1 MAAAARAPLRLPW
14 AALLLLAA
22 ALLHSGSPA
31 APEKEVPS
39 KPLRVRVRSPGNKL
53 SVRWKLP
60 QASGLRSPRKSQGY
74 LLGYGESSRKMSYV
88 PLQKRERS
96 QEAKKL
102 ASESVYVVSLQSRN
116 SQGRS
121 QPVYS
126 AALTKRRVS
135 EEDELEEAKDISVR
149 VMSSQSVLVAWTD
162 PIYEKPKKVD
172 QTRRYAVRYREKGES
187 ARWDYKQVPNRRVLV
202 DKLIPDTMYEFAV
215 RISEGEREGKWSAS
229 VYQRT
234 PEAAPASAPENLDV
248 WPQKGKTTSVTASW
262 DPLAESEGKVKE
274 YILSYAPALKP
285 FGAKSITYRGD
296 TTSAI
301 IDGLQPGERYIFK
314 IRAANRRGQGPQSKA
329 FSVIMPTARR
339 DDSNVHQQTN
349 IQDNM
354 ESKKPRDAVPSS
366 PPRNFPVPSRKIQPS
381 ASSKHT
387 AIHSS
392 SGEDTKSPLSEF
404 KNKLLTGSGVLNKSQ
419 LFSKKTSEQEP
430 DPQFTE
436 VTEDHDSSI
445 ETSTP
450 LPKTQDQ
457 RRNIGPHSPSR
468 PFHSVLSSGRTPVR
482 PRTLVRTRQTST
494 DKHGS
499 SSSSLNQRSSSSA
512 SSPISKYTD
521 NETKRQ
527 RQGNSNIPS
536 SPKIPLDNLPAENV
550 PHDIAE
556 SVEEKQVSLDSV
568 PLKKT
573 GSSQVSPKT
582 PEHTRLALP
591 LNRQSAVSRKV
602 VQSHQTKAHTSSVPI
617 KSPKSSTVTNSQ
629 SHSRYPSSKLVHS
642 DTQDSY
648 DNYDG
653 KEAESR
659 NDRSSSSSSSHDGD
673 SLPSLQTKLHS
684 GSNPH
689 MLKDPKLATAA
700 ASSQSAISASAS
712 HTLTNSHIPSSAKRK
727 SDGRD
732 ADDGNYS
739 EDPETEGEEKR
750 QESSSSRFNSRS
762 FLGQTASE
770 RFNLLKHKSSHTI
783 NKFPNK
789 ILSSQES
796 TLPPSK
802 PPYSAVSSKVHPQ
815 TNARL
820 TSTSATRSSSNI
832 ERDTRELEGEDEKP
846 LPSTISHDH
855 SPSSSRPSSSA
866 AVYSRRRS
874 PSVESSAHRRE
885 PVKEKL
891 QLSGSEDELL
901 STEIEETPTKSGSLL
916 TVRRSS
922 SFPSISGRSPSST
935 RTNHHSSPNVSH
947 QVTNGQDARS
957 RVLSGSSSSTGSSS
971 VATAEKYSRV
981 QSSAS
986 RQQPDDQDSK
996 EVKETF
1002 AKSKQSIP
1010 LSKKTLTGGS
1020 HFSSKKPLH
1029 SEPSPSQKA
1038 HAGQSQ
1044 LPFSLLNSR
1053 GWLPSQISHKSNEKL
1068 QEVEDVAEEEE
1079 TNDRINAHSA
1089 FPKAVSSS
1097 RRIPTSLSQGS
1108 SNSSLSKLQQSVSQ
1122 ISKVDEKHKS
1132 RHDSPTSSR
1141 GSSSS
1146 LPAGRHVGSRVAT
1159 SNEHVSDSYKP
1170 SSSSYQSKPTQSGSS
1185 SITDTGKD
1193 NQNSRDTSLSSK
1205 SASTSL
1211 RQTHP
1216 SVPNYHSGSRVPT
1229 RTASKNEKKYGP
1241 FQSPPS
1247 KVEPSQKAP
1256 FSSISKSRQSVS
1268 KDEEEEGEV
1277 EEKPTLSSATR
1288 WSSSSNSRGSTN
1300 MNGNGARDK
1309 RKPMGS
1315 RLTYKVN
1322 SAEEKEEEE
1331 EPPTLKQSLPASQG
1345 RPLSSV
1351 VSRISQT
1358 PNKPHTSSKPRS
1370 SASISVPSQLYPTHS
1385 ASPTLS
1391 SSSSPLVPSQR
1402 LQASRPRNLSQ
1413 RQFVRPP
1420 YRQGSNGRPNLTTK
1434 TNINGKM
1441 LPGNNGKPSGQRIIN
1456 GPQGTKWIVDLNR
1469 GLVLNA
1475 EGRYLQD
1482 SQGNP
1487 LRVKLGGDGRTIV
1500 DAGGAPVVSPDGLP
1514 LFGHGRFSKPL
1525 ASAQDKPVVSL
1536 GGKPLIGLEMIKKTT
1551 TSSTATTTIPT
1562 TTTTATT
1569 TTTTITTTTAEPT
1582 TTELPTEKPLPT
1594 CPPGTDA
1601 QYDEDG
1607 KLVIGLDGL
1616 PECNAED
1623 TFSGLDMDVT
1633 ATPEA
1638 YVIYDEDYEFFESTL
1653 PPTTTMITTTTVAA
1667 TTTIEAVLET
1677 DYPEISVAGSDPVS
1691 EFDLAGKKRFT
1702 APYVSYL
1709 SKDPAA
1715 PCSLT
1720 EALEHFQ
1727 VESLDEII
1735 PYSLKEEE
1743 LHPQTVPH
1751 NITVVAV
1758 EGCHSFVIVDWAK
1771 PRQGDLIT
1779 GYLVYSA
1786 SYDDFLRNKWSTRTA
1801 GATHL
1806 PIENLKPNTR
1816 YYFKVQA
1823 KNPYGYGPISS
1834 SVSFVTESDNPLLIV
1849 RPPGGEPIWIPFT
1862 FKYDP
1867 TYSDCNGKQYVK
1879 RTWYRKF
1886 VGVVLCNSLRYKIY
1900 LSDDL
1905 KDIFYGI
1912 GDSWGRGEDHCQF
1925 VDSHMD
1931 GRTGPHSYVEALPT
1945 IQGYHRQ
1952 YRQEPVSFGRIGYT
1966 TPYYYVGWYECGVPI
1981 PGKW

>member
-1 MAAAARAPLRLPW
+1 MEPSAPPLQEPQGCGAGCFRER
-14 AALLLLAA
+14 
-22 ALLHSGSPA
+22 SGGVHHCHPGA
-31 APEKEVPS
+31 TQ
-39 KPLRVRVRSPGNKL
+39 GNKL

-60 QASGLRSPRKSQGY
+60 QGSGLRSPRRSQGY
-74 LLGYGESSRKMSYV
+74 LFGYGDSSRKMSYV

-102 ASESVYVVSLQSRN
+102 
-116 SQGRS
+116 
-121 QPVYS
+121 
-126 AALTKRRVS
+126 

-172 QTRRYAVRYREKGES
+172 PTRRYAVRYREKGES

-215 RISEGEREGKWSAS
+215 RISEGEREGKWSVS

-248 WPQKGKTTSVTASW
+248 WPIKGKTTSVTASW
-262 DPLAESEGKVKE
+262 DPLAESEGKAKE

-329 FSVIMPTARR
+329 FSVVMPTAIR

-354 ESKKPRDAVPSS
+354 ESKKPGDAVPSS
-366 PPRNFPVPSRKIQPS
+366 PPRTFPVPSRKIQSPV
-381 ASSKHT
+381 SSKHT
-387 AIHSS
+387 AVLSS
-392 SGEDTKSPLSEF
+392 SSPSGGDTKSPLSEF
-404 KNKLLTGSGVLNKSQ
+404 KNKLLTDSGVLNKSQ
-419 LFSKKTSEQEP
+419 LFSKKTSEREP
-430 DPQFTE
+430 DPQSTE
-436 VTEDHDSSI
+436 VTEDHDSAS
-445 ETSTP
+445 ETPTS
-450 LPKTQDQ
+450 LPKTQNL
-457 RRNIGPHSPSR
+457 RRNVGPYSLSR

-482 PRTLVRTRQTST
+482 SRTPVRTRQTST
-494 DKHGS
+494 DKLGS
-499 SSSSLNQRSSSSA
+499 SSSSLTQRSSSSSSA
-512 SSPISKYTD
+512 SSSISKYTD
-521 NETKRQ
+521 NETKHQ

-536 SPKIPLDNLPAENV
+536 SPKIPLNNLPAENV
-550 PHDIAE
+550 PHDIADR
-556 SVEEKQVSLDSV
+556 VEEKQVSLDSV
-568 PLKKT
+568 PLKKIE
-573 GSSQVSPKT
+573 SSQVSSKT
-582 PEHTRLALP
+582 PEHTHLALP
-591 LNRQSAVSRKV
+591 LNRQFAVSRKV
-602 VQSHQTKAHTSSVPI
+602 VQSHQTKAHTSSAPI
-617 KSPKSSTVTNSQ
+617 KSPTSSTVTNSQ
-629 SHSRYPSSKLVHS
+629 SHSRYPSSNLVHS

-659 NDRSSSSSSSHDGD
+659 NNKSSSSSSSRDGD

-712 HTLTNSHIPSSAKRK
+712 HTSTNSRIPSSVKRK
-727 SDGRD
+727 SVGRD
-732 ADDGNYS
+732 VDDGNYN
-739 EDPETEGEEKR
+739 EDTEVEEKR
-750 QESSSSRFNSRS
+750 QDSSSSRFNSRS

-770 RFNLLKHKSSHTI
+770 RFNFLKHKSSHTI
-783 NKFPNK
+783 SKFPNK
-789 ILSSQES
+789 ISSNQES
-796 TLPPSK
+796 KLPPSK
-802 PPYSAVSSKVHPQ
+802 PPYSAVSSKVHPP

-820 TSTSATRSSSNI
+820 TSTSTTRSISNT

-846 LPSTISHDH
+846 LPSTIVRDH
-855 SPSSSRPSSSA
+855 SPSSSRQSSSA

-885 PVKEKL
+885 PVKEKS
-891 QLSGSEDELL
+891 QLSGTEDELL

-922 SFPSISGRSPSST
+922 SLPSISGRSPSST
-935 RTNHHSSPNVSH
+935 RTNHHSSPSVSH

-957 RVLSGSSSSTGSSS
+957 RALSGSSSSTGSSS
-971 VATAEKYSRV
+971 VATAEKYSHV

-986 RQQPDDQDSK
+986 KQQPDDQDSK

-1002 AKSKQSIP
+1002 VKSKQSIP

-1029 SEPSPSQKA
+1029 PSQKA

-1053 GWLPSQISHKSNEKL
+1053 GWLPSQIPHKSNEKL
-1068 QEVEDVAEEEE
+1068 QEDEDVAEEEE
-1079 TNDRINAHSA
+1079 ADDRINVHSA
-1089 FPKAVSSS
+1089 FPKDVSSS
-1097 RRIPTSLSQGS
+1097 RRISTSLSQRS
-1108 SNSSLSKLQQSVSQ
+1108 SNSSLSKLQQSLSQ

-1170 SSSSYQSKPTQSGSS
+1170 SSSSYQSKPAQSGSS
-1185 SITDTGKD
+1185 SITDTAKD

-1205 SASTSL
+1205 SSSTSL
-1211 RQTHP
+1211 RQTDP

-1229 RTASKNEKKYGP
+1229 RIATKNEKKYGL
-1241 FQSPPS
+1241 FQSPSS
-1247 KVEPSQKAP
+1247 KVEPSPKAP
-1256 FSSISKSRQSVS
+1256 FFSLSKSHQSVS
-1268 KDEEEEGEV
+1268 KDDDDGEV
-1277 EEKPTLSSATR
+1277 EEKPTLSSAAR
-1288 WSSSSNSRGSTN
+1288 WSSSSNSRDSTN

-1309 RKPMGS
+1309 RKPTGS
-1315 RLTYKVN
+1315 RLIHKVN

-1331 EPPTLKQSLPASQG
+1331 EPPTLKQG
-1345 RPLSSV
+1345 RSSSSV

-1358 PNKPHTSSKPRS
+1358 PNKPHTSSKPRLAWPRS

-1391 SSSSPLVPSQR
+1391 SSSSPLVPRQR
-1402 LQASRPRNLSQ
+1402 LQSSRPRNLSQ
-1413 RQFVRPP
+1413 RQYIRPP

-1434 TNINGKM
+1434 TNINGKI

-1456 GPQGTKWIVDLNR
+1456 GPQGTKWIVDLDR

-1514 LFGHGRFSKPL
+1514 LFGHGRF
-1525 ASAQDKPVVSL
+1525 
-1536 GGKPLIGLEMIKKTT
+1536 
-1551 TSSTATTTIPT
+1551 
-1562 TTTTATT
+1562 
-1569 TTTTITTTTAEPT
+1569 
-1582 TTELPTEKPLPT
+1582 
-1594 CPPGTDA
+1594 
-1601 QYDEDG
+1601 
-1607 KLVIGLDGL
+1607 
-1616 PECNAED
+1616 D

-1653 PPTTTMITTTTVAA
+1653 PPTTTVITTTA
-1667 TTTIEAVLET
+1667 TTTTEAVPET

-1709 SKDPAA
+1709 NKDPAA

-1720 EALEHFQ
+1720 EMLEHFQ

-1735 PYSLKEEE
+1735 PYNLKGGE

-1751 NITVVAV
+1751 NITVVAM

-1786 SYDDFLRNKWSTRTA
+1786 SYDDFIRNKWSTRTA

-1834 SVSFVTESDNPLLIV
+1834 SVTFVTES
-1849 RPPGGEPIWIPFT
+1849 GGEPIWIPFT

-1867 TYSDCNGKQYVK
+1867 TYSDCSGKQYVK

-1905 KDIFYGI
+1905 KDTFYGI
-1912 GDSWGRGEDHCQF
+1912 GDSWGKGEDHCQF

-1931 GRTGPHSYVEALPT
+1931 GRTGPQSYVEALPT
-1945 IQGYHRQ
+1945 IQGYYRQ

>member
-31 APEKEVPS
+31 APEKEVPN
-39 KPLRVRVRSPGNKL
+39 KPLRVRLRSPGNKL

-60 QASGLRSPRKSQGY
+60 QASGLRSPRRSQGY
-74 LLGYGESSRKMSYV
+74 LLGYGDSSRKMSYV

-126 AALTKRRVS
+126 AALTKRKVS

-172 QTRRYAVRYREKGES
+172 PTRRYAVRYREKGES

-202 DKLIPDTMYEFAV
+202 DNLIPDTMYEFAV
-215 RISEGEREGKWSAS
+215 RISEGEREGKWSVS

-248 WPQKGKTTSVTASW
+248 WPIKGKTTSVTASW
-262 DPLAESEGKVKE
+262 DPLAESEGKAKE

-285 FGAKSITYRGD
+285 FGAKSITYRGG

-301 IDGLQPGERYIFK
+301 IDGLQAGERYIFK

-329 FSVIMPTARR
+329 FSVVMPTAIR

-354 ESKKPRDAVPSS
+354 ESKKPGDAVPSS
-366 PPRNFPVPSRKIQPS
+366 PPRTFPVPSRKIQSPV
-381 ASSKHT
+381 SSKHT
-387 AIHSS
+387 AVHSS
-392 SGEDTKSPLSEF
+392 NSPSGGDTKSPLSEF
-404 KNKLLTGSGVLNKSQ
+404 KNKLLTDSGVLNKSQ
-419 LFSKKTSEQEP
+419 LFSKKTSEREP
-430 DPQFTE
+430 DPQSTE
-436 VTEDHDSSI
+436 VTDDHDSAS
-445 ETSTP
+445 ETPTP
-450 LPKTQDQ
+450 LPKTQNL
-457 RRNIGPHSPSR
+457 RRNVGPYSLSR

-482 PRTLVRTRQTST
+482 PRTPVRTRQTST
-494 DKHGS
+494 DKLGS
-499 SSSSLNQRSSSSA
+499 SSSSLTQRSSSSSSA
-512 SSPISKYTD
+512 SSSISKYTD
-521 NETKRQ
+521 NETKHQ

-536 SPKIPLDNLPAENV
+536 SPKIPLNNLPAENV
-550 PHDIAE
+550 PHDIADR
-556 SVEEKQVSLDSV
+556 VEEKQVSLDSV
-568 PLKKT
+568 PLKKIE
-573 GSSQVSPKT
+573 SSQVSSKT
-582 PEHTRLALP
+582 PEHTHLALP
-591 LNRQSAVSRKV
+591 LNRQFAVSRKV

-617 KSPKSSTVTNSQ
+617 KSPTSSTVTNSQ
-629 SHSRYPSSKLVHS
+629 SHSRYPSSNLVHS

-648 DNYDG
+648 DNYGG

-659 NDRSSSSSSSHDGD
+659 NNKSSSSSSSRDGD

-700 ASSQSAISASAS
+700 AASQSAISASAS
-712 HTLTNSHIPSSAKRK
+712 RTSTNSRIPSSVKRK
-727 SDGRD
+727 SVGRD
-732 ADDGNYS
+732 VDDGNYN
-739 EDPETEGEEKR
+739 EDTEAEEKR
-750 QESSSSRFNSRS
+750 QDSSSSRFNSRS

-770 RFNLLKHKSSHTI
+770 RFNFLKHKSSHTI
-783 NKFPNK
+783 SKFPNK
-789 ILSSQES
+789 ISSNQES
-796 TLPPSK
+796 KLPPSK

-820 TSTSATRSSSNI
+820 TSTSTTRSSSNI

-846 LPSTISHDH
+846 LPSTIVRDH
-855 SPSSSRPSSSA
+855 SPSSSRQSSSA

-885 PVKEKL
+885 PVKEKS

-916 TVRRSS
+916 TVRQSS
-922 SFPSISGRSPSST
+922 SLPSISGRSPSST
-935 RTNHHSSPNVSH
+935 RMNHHSSPSVSH

-957 RVLSGSSSSTGSSS
+957 RALSGSSSSTGSSS
-971 VATAEKYSRV
+971 VATAEKYSHV

-986 RQQPDDQDSK
+986 KQQPDDQDSK

-1002 AKSKQSIP
+1002 VKSKQSIP

-1029 SEPSPSQKA
+1029 PSQKA
-1038 HAGQSQ
+1038 HAGQPQ

-1068 QEVEDVAEEEE
+1068 QEDEDVAEEEE
-1079 TNDRINAHSA
+1079 ADDRINAHSA
-1089 FPKAVSSS
+1089 FPKGVPSS
-1097 RRIPTSLSQGS
+1097 RRLSTSLSQRS
-1108 SNSSLSKLQQSVSQ
+1108 SNSSLSKLQQSLSQ
-1122 ISKVDEKHKS
+1122 ISKVDEEHKS

-1170 SSSSYQSKPTQSGSS
+1170 SSSSYQSKPVQSGSS
-1185 SITDTGKD
+1185 SITDIAKD

-1205 SASTSL
+1205 SSSTSL
-1211 RQTHP
+1211 RQTDL

-1241 FQSPPS
+1241 FQSPSS
-1247 KVEPSQKAP
+1247 KVEPSPKAP
-1256 FSSISKSRQSVS
+1256 FSSLSKSQQSVS
-1268 KDEEEEGEV
+1268 KDDDDDDGEV
-1277 EEKPTLSSATR
+1277 EEKPTLSSAAR
-1288 WSSSSNSRGSTN
+1288 WSSSSSSRDSTN

-1309 RKPMGS
+1309 RKPTGS
-1315 RLTYKVN
+1315 RLIHKVN
-1322 SAEEKEEEE
+1322 SAEEKETEE
-1331 EPPTLKQSLPASQG
+1331 EPPTLKQG
-1345 RPLSSV
+1345 RSSSSV

-1358 PNKPHTSSKPRS
+1358 PNKPHTSSKPRLAWPRS

-1391 SSSSPLVPSQR
+1391 SSSSPLVSRQR
-1402 LQASRPRNLSQ
+1402 LQSSRPRNLSQ
-1413 RQFVRPP
+1413 RQYVRPP

-1434 TNINGKM
+1434 TNINGKI

-1456 GPQGTKWIVDLNR
+1456 GPQGTKWIVDLDR

-1514 LFGHGRFSKPL
+1514 LFGHGRFGKPL

-1551 TSSTATTTIPT
+1551 TSSTTTTTIPT

-1569 TTTTITTTTAEPT
+1569 TTTTIITTTAEPT

-1607 KLVIGLDGL
+1607 KLVKGLDGL

-1653 PPTTTMITTTTVAA
+1653 PPTTTVITTTAA
-1667 TTTIEAVLET
+1667 TTEAVPET
-1677 DYPEISVAGSDPVS
+1677 DYPEISVSGSDPVS

-1709 SKDPAA
+1709 NKDPAA

-1720 EALEHFQ
+1720 EILEHFQ

-1735 PYSLKEEE
+1735 PYNLKGGE

-1751 NITVVAV
+1751 NITVVAM

-1786 SYDDFLRNKWSTRTA
+1786 SYDDFIRNKWSTRTA

-1834 SVSFVTESDNPLLIV
+1834 SITFVTESDNPLLIV
-1849 RPPGGEPIWIPFT
+1849 RPPGGEPVWIPFT

-1867 TYSDCNGKQYVK
+1867 TYSDCSGKQYVK

-1905 KDIFYGI
+1905 KDTFYGI
-1912 GDSWGRGEDHCQF
+1912 GDSWGKGEDHCQF

-1931 GRTGPHSYVEALPT
+1931 GRTGPQSYVEALPT
-1945 IQGYHRQ
+1945 IQGYYRQ

>member
-1 MAAAARAPLRLPW
+1 ILN
-14 AALLLLAA
+14 ALLILMENVQLLPTKKG
-22 ALLHSGSPA
+22 LKVMWDTPNKTTGRPMEQYNLVYGESLKKCKYILIEDKHSLIIEDV
-31 APEKEVPS
+31 EKEVPN

-53 SVRWKLP
+53 SGRWKLP
-60 QASGLRSPRKSQGY
+60 QASGLRSPRRPHGY
-74 LLGYGESSRKMSYV
+74 LLDYGESSRKMSYV
-88 PLQKRERS
+88 PLQKHERS

-116 SQGRS
+116 SQRQS

-126 AALTKRRVS
+126 AALTKRKVS

-162 PIYEKPKKVD
+162 PIYEKPKNVD
-172 QTRRYAVRYREKGES
+172 PTRRYAVRYREKGEL

-248 WPQKGKTTSVTASW
+248 WPVKGKTTSVTASW

-285 FGAKSITYRGD
+285 FGAKSITYRGG

-329 FSVIMPTARR
+329 FSVIMPT
-339 DDSNVHQQTN
+339 
-349 IQDNM
+349 DNM
-354 ESKKPRDAVPSS
+354 ESKKPGDDVPSS
-366 PPRNFPVPSRKIQPS
+366 PSRTFPVPSRKIQPS

-392 SGEDTKSPLSEF
+392 SSPSGGDTKSPLSEF

-419 LFSKKTSEQEP
+419 LFSKKTSEREP

-436 VTEDHDSSI
+436 VTDDQDSSV
-445 ETSTP
+445 EMPTP

-457 RRNIGPHSPSR
+457 RRNIGPYSPSR
-468 PFHSVLSSGRTPVR
+468 PFPSVLSSGRTPVR
-482 PRTLVRTRQTST
+482 PRTPVRTRQMST

-499 SSSSLNQRSSSSA
+499 SSSSLSQRSSSSA

-521 NETKRQ
+521 NETK
-527 RQGNSNIPS
+527 
-536 SPKIPLDNLPAENV
+536 
-550 PHDIAE
+550 H

-582 PEHTRLALP
+582 PEDTRLALP
-591 LNRQSAVSRKV
+591 LNRQPSVSHKV
-602 VQSHQTKAHTSSVPI
+602 AQSHQTK
-617 KSPKSSTVTNSQ
+617 
-629 SHSRYPSSKLVHS
+629 
-642 DTQDSY
+642 
-648 DNYDG
+648 
-653 KEAESR
+653 
-659 NDRSSSSSSSHDGD
+659 SSSSSSSHDGA
-673 SLPSLQTKLHS
+673 SLLSLQTKLLS

-700 ASSQSAISASAS
+700 ASSQSAVSASAS
-712 HTLTNSHIPSSAKRK
+712 HTLTNSRIPSSAKRK

-732 ADDGNYS
+732 VDDGNYS
-739 EDPETEGEEKR
+739 EDTETEGEEKR
-750 QESSSSRFNSRS
+750 QDFSSSRFNSRS
-762 FLGQTASE
+762 ILGQTASE

-789 ILSSQES
+789 ISSSQES
-796 TLPPSK
+796 KLPPSK

-846 LPSTISHDH
+846 LPSTIAHDH
-855 SPSSSRPSSSA
+855 SPSSSRLSSSA
-866 AVYSRRRS
+866 AVYSRRRN
-874 PSVESSAHRRE
+874 PSVESSVHRRE
-885 PVKEKL
+885 PVKEKSRL
-891 QLSGSEDELL
+891 PGSEDELL
-901 STEIEETPTKSGSLL
+901 STEIKETLTKSGSLL

-922 SFPSISGRSPSST
+922 SLPSISGRSPSST
-935 RTNHHSSPNVSH
+935 KTNHHSSP
-947 QVTNGQDARS
+947 
-957 RVLSGSSSSTGSSS
+957 SGSSS
-971 VATAEKYSRV
+971 
-981 QSSAS
+981 
-986 RQQPDDQDSK
+986 
-996 EVKETF
+996 
-1002 AKSKQSIP
+1002 
-1010 LSKKTLTGGS
+1010 
-1020 HFSSKKPLH
+1020 
-1029 SEPSPSQKA
+1029 
-1038 HAGQSQ
+1038 
-1044 LPFSLLNSR
+1044 
-1053 GWLPSQISHKSNEKL
+1053 
-1068 QEVEDVAEEEE
+1068 
-1079 TNDRINAHSA
+1079 
-1089 FPKAVSSS
+1089 
-1097 RRIPTSLSQGS
+1097 
-1108 SNSSLSKLQQSVSQ
+1108 SSLSKLQQSVSQ

-1132 RHDSPTSSR
+1132 SHDSPTSSR

-1146 LPAGRHVGSRVAT
+1146 LPADRHVGSRVAT
-1159 SNEHVSDSYKP
+1159 SNGQVSDSYKQF
-1170 SSSSYQSKPTQSGSS
+1170 SSSYQSKPSQPGSS
-1185 SITDTGKD
+1185 SITDTAKD

-1205 SASTSL
+1205 SSSTSL

-1229 RTASKNEKKYGP
+1229 RIAFKSEKKYGP
-1241 FQSPPS
+1241 FQSQPS
-1247 KVEPSQKAP
+1247 KVEPSPKAP
-1256 FSSISKSRQSVS
+1256 FSSISKSHQSGS
-1268 KDEEEEGEV
+1268 KDDDDDEGEV
-1277 EEKPTLSSATR
+1277 EEKPTLSSAAR

-1309 RKPMGS
+1309 RKPMG
-1315 RLTYKVN
+1315 RL
-1322 SAEEKEEEE
+1322 
-1331 EPPTLKQSLPASQG
+1331 
-1345 RPLSSV
+1345 LSSV
-1351 VSRISQT
+1351 VSRISQI
-1358 PNKPHTSSKPRS
+1358 PNKPHTSSKPRLVWPRS
-1370 SASISVPSQLYPTHS
+1370 SASTSVPSQLYPTRS
-1385 ASPTLS
+1385 ASPTLT
-1391 SSSSPLVPSQR
+1391 SSSSPLVPHQR
-1402 LQASRPRNLSQ
+1402 LQRQRNLSQ
-1413 RQFVRPP
+1413 RQFNTEYIVFSIS
-1420 YRQGSNGRPNLTTK
+1420 GSNGRPNLTTK
-1434 TNINGKM
+1434 TNINGKI
-1441 LPGNNGKPSGQRIIN
+1441 LPGNNGKLSGQRIIN
-1456 GPQGTKWIVDLNR
+1456 GPQGTKWIVDLDR

-1551 TSSTATTTIPT
+1551 TSSTTTTTIPP

-1569 TTTTITTTTAEPT
+1569 TTTTITTTTPEPT

-1601 QYDEDG
+1601 QYDEEG

-1623 TFSGLDMDVT
+1623 F
-1633 ATPEA
+1633 
-1638 YVIYDEDYEFFESTL
+1638 EFFESTL
-1653 PPTTTMITTTTVAA
+1653 PPTTTKITTATAA
-1667 TTTIEAVLET
+1667 TATTEAVPET
-1677 DYPEISVAGSDPVS
+1677 DYPEISVAGSDPMS

-1709 SKDPAA
+1709 SKDPTA

-1735 PYSLKEEE
+1735 PYNLKEGE
-1743 LHPQTVPH
+1743 LRPQTVPY

-1758 EGCHSFVIVDWAK
+1758 EGCHSFVIVDWTK

-1786 SYDDFLRNKWSTRTA
+1786 SYDDFIRNKWSTRTA

-1867 TYSDCNGKQYVK
+1867 TYSDCSGKQYVK

-1905 KDIFYGI
+1905 KDTFYGI

-1931 GRTGPHSYVEALPT
+1931 GRTGPQSYVEALPT
-1945 IQGYHRQ
+1945 IQGYYRQ

-1966 TPYYYVGWYECGVPI
+1966 TPYYYVSWYECGVPI

>member
-1 MAAAARAPLRLPW
+1 MAAATAAARAPLRLPW
-14 AALLLLAA
+14 AVLLLLA

-31 APEKEVPS
+31 APEKEVPN
-39 KPLRVRVRSPGNKL
+39 KPLRVRIRSSDKL
-53 SVRWKLP
+53 SARWKLP
-60 QASGLRSPRKSQGY
+60 QSSGFRSPRRSQGY
-74 LLGYGESSRKMSYV
+74 PWGYGESSRKMTYV
-88 PLQKRERS
+88 PLQKHE
-96 QEAKKL
+96 QGLEAKKL
-102 ASESVYVVSLQSRN
+102 ASESVYMVSLQSRN
-116 SQGRS
+116 SQGQS
-121 QPVYS
+121 QPVYR
-126 AALTKRRVS
+126 AALTKRKIS

-162 PIYEKPKKVD
+162 PIYEKQKKVVAAR
-172 QTRRYAVRYREKGES
+172 QYSVRYREKGES
-187 ARWDYKQVPNRRVLV
+187 ARWDYKQVSNRRVLV

-248 WPQKGKTTSVTASW
+248 WLVKGKTTSVTASW

-329 FSVIMPTARR
+329 FSVVMPTASR
-339 DDSNVHQQTN
+339 DDSDVHQQTK
-349 IQDNM
+349 IQDTM
-354 ESKKPRDAVPSS
+354 ESKKPGDAVPSS
-366 PPRNFPVPSRKIQPS
+366 PPRTTSVLSKKIQPS

-387 AIHSS
+387 AVHSS
-392 SGEDTKSPLSEF
+392 SSPSGGDTKNPLPEF

-419 LFSKKTSEQEP
+419 LSSKKTSEQES
-430 DPQFTE
+430 DPQSTE
-436 VTEDHDSSI
+436 VTDDHDSSN
-445 ETSTP
+445 ETPKP

-457 RRNIGPHSPSR
+457 RKNIRPHSASR

-482 PRTLVRTRQTST
+482 TRTLVRTRQTST

-499 SSSSLNQRSSSSA
+499 SSPSLIQRSSSSSFA
-512 SSPISKYTD
+512 SSPIPKYTD

-527 RQGNSNIPS
+527 RQDNSNIPS
-536 SPKIPLDNLPAENV
+536 SPKIPLDNLPADNV
-550 PHDIAE
+550 PHDLAG
-556 SVEEKQVSLDSV
+556 SVEEKQIILDSV
-568 PLKKT
+568 PLKRQ
-573 GSSQVSPKT
+573 GSSQVSSKT
-582 PEHTRLALP
+582 PEHTHLALP
-591 LNRQSAVSRKV
+591 LNRQSAVSHKE
-602 VQSHQTKAHTSSVPI
+602 VQSHQSKPHTSLVPI
-617 KSPKSSTVTNSQ
+617 KLPTSSTVTNSQ

-642 DTQDSY
+642 GTRDSY
-648 DNYDG
+648 DHYDS
-653 KEAESR
+653 KEVEGR
-659 NDRSSSSSSSHDGD
+659 NERSSYRSSHDGD
-673 SLPSLQTKLHS
+673 SLPSLQTKLPS
-684 GSNPH
+684 GSNPQI
-689 MLKDPKLATAA
+689 LKDPKLTMAA
-700 ASSQSAISASAS
+700 VSSKSAVSASAS
-712 HTLTNSHIPSSAKRK
+712 HTLTHSRVPPSAKHR

-732 ADDGNYS
+732 VDDDNYS
-739 EDPETEGEEKR
+739 EDTETEGEKKR
-750 QESSSSRFNSRS
+750 QDSSSSRFNSRS
-762 FLGQTASE
+762 SLGQTASE
-770 RFNLLKHKSSHTI
+770 RFNLLKHKAFHTT
-783 NKFPNK
+783 NKFLNRVSNNQEPK
-789 ILSSQES
+789 IQ
-796 TLPPSK
+796 PSK
-802 PPYSAVSSKVHPQ
+802 SPYSAVSSKVRPQ
-815 TNARL
+815 SNAHL
-820 TSTSATRSSSNI
+820 TSTSARRSSFNI
-832 ERDTRELEGEDEKP
+832 DRDARELEGEDEKP
-846 LPSTISHDH
+846 LPSTIAHDH
-855 SPSSSRPSSSA
+855 SPSSSRQSSST
-866 AVYSRRRS
+866 AVYTRRRS
-874 PSVESSAHRRE
+874 PSVESSTRRRE
-885 PVKEKL
+885 PLKEKS
-891 QLSGSEDELL
+891 QLSGSEDEL

-916 TVRRSS
+916 TVRQSS
-922 SFPSISGRSPSST
+922 SLPSISGRSPSST
-935 RTNHHSSPNVSH
+935 RTNHHPSPSVSH

-957 RVLSGSSSSTGSSS
+957 RALSGSSSSTGSSS
-971 VATAEKYSRV
+971 VATAEKYSLG

-986 RQQPDDQDSK
+986 KQQPDDQDGK
-996 EVKETF
+996 EVKETT
-1002 AKSKQSIP
+1002 KSKQSMP
-1010 LSKKTLTGGS
+1010 LSKKTLNGGS
-1020 HFSSKKPLH
+1020 RFSSQKALH
-1029 SEPSPSQKA
+1029 SEPSPSQKG

-1044 LPFSLLNSR
+1044 LQLSLLNSR
-1053 GWLPSQISHKSNEKL
+1053 DWLPSQISPQSNKKL
-1068 QEVEDVAEEEE
+1068 QEDEDVAEEQEAD
-1079 TNDRINAHSA
+1079 DRIHAHSA
-1089 FPKAVSSS
+1089 FPKDVSS
-1097 RRIPTSLSQGS
+1097 RRISTSLSQGNS
-1108 SNSSLSKLQQSVSQ
+1108 SSSLSQHQQSGSQ

-1132 RHDSPTSSR
+1132 RHDSLTPSR
-1141 GSSSS
+1141 GSSSF
-1146 LPAGRHVGSRVAT
+1146 LPAGRHIGSKVAI
-1159 SNEHVSDSYKP
+1159 
-1170 SSSSYQSKPTQSGSS
+1170 SKPAHSGSS
-1185 SITDTGKD
+1185 SISDTAKD
-1193 NQNSRDTSLSSK
+1193 NRDTSLLSK
-1205 SASTSL
+1205 SSSTSL

-1229 RTASKNEKKYGP
+1229 RTASKSEKKYGP
-1241 FQSPPS
+1241 FQSTPS
-1247 KVEPSQKAP
+1247 KVEPSLKAP
-1256 FSSISKSRQSVS
+1256 FSSLSKSHQSVS
-1268 KDEEEEGEV
+1268 KEDDDDATNNEHDQGEV
-1277 EEKPTLSSATR
+1277 EEKPTLSSSAR
-1288 WSSSSNSRGSTN
+1288 WSSSSNSRDSKN

-1309 RKPMGS
+1309 RKPAGS
-1315 RLTYKVN
+1315 HLIHRVN
-1322 SAEEKEEEE
+1322 SAEEKDEEE

-1345 RPLSSV
+1345 RLSSSV
-1351 VSRISQT
+1351 VSRVSQS
-1358 PNKPHTSSKPRS
+1358 PNKPHISSKPRLAWPRS
-1370 SASISVPSQLYPTHS
+1370 SASISVPSQMYPTHS
-1385 ASPTLS
+1385 TPPTLP
-1391 SSSSPLVPSQR
+1391 SSSSPLFPRQR
-1402 LQASRPRNLSQ
+1402 LQNSRLRNLSQ

-1434 TNINGKM
+1434 TNINGKI

-1456 GPQGTKWIVDLNR
+1456 GPQGTKWIVDLDR
-1469 GLVLNA
+1469 GLVLNV

-1525 ASAQDKPVVSL
+1525 ASAQDKPIVSL

-1551 TSSTATTTIPT
+1551 TPSTTMTTIPT
-1562 TTTTATT
+1562 TTTTIATT
-1569 TTTTITTTTAEPT
+1569 TTTTTTTTPEPT
-1582 TTELPTEKPLPT
+1582 TTEPLTEKPLPT

-1601 QYDEDG
+1601 QYDEEG

-1623 TFSGLDMDVT
+1623 AFSGLDMDVT

-1638 YVIYDEDYEFFESTL
+1638 YVIYDEDYEFFESTV
-1653 PPTTTMITTTTVAA
+1653 PPTTTTMITTTT
-1667 TTTIEAVLET
+1667 TTEAVPDR

-1691 EFDLAGKKRFT
+1691 EFDLVGKKRFT
-1702 APYVSYL
+1702 APYVTYL
-1709 SKDPAA
+1709 NKDPAA

-1735 PYSLKEEE
+1735 PYNIKEGE
-1743 LHPQTVPH
+1743 LRPQSVPH

-1758 EGCHSFVIVDWAK
+1758 EGCHSFVIVDWDK
-1771 PRQGDLIT
+1771 PRQGDVVT

-1786 SYDDFLRNKWSTRTA
+1786 SYDDFIRNKWSTRTA

-1823 KNPYGYGPISS
+1823 KNPHGYGPISS

-1849 RPPGGEPIWIPFT
+1849 RPPGGEPIWIPFS

-1867 TYSDCNGKQYVK
+1867 TYSDCSGKQYVK

-1931 GRTGPHSYVEALPT
+1931 GRTGPQSYVEALPT
-1945 IQGYHRQ
+1945 IQGYYRQ

>member
-1 MAAAARAPLRLPW
+1 GCDYEKNNSEMLRLNSWPQS
-14 AALLLLAA
+14 LLYMLDICTLYILEHPLKPRNVQLLPTKRGLKVIPVEQYNLVYEESLKKCRYICHILSCNTTTTAIYYKQTTTTA
-22 ALLHSGSPA
+22 IYNKCIIVIWCFCVFSCLFFE
-31 APEKEVPS
+31 EKEVPN

-60 QASGLRSPRKSQGY
+60 QASGLRNPRRPHGY

-116 SQGRS
+116 SQGQS

-126 AALTKRRVS
+126 AALTKRKVS

-149 VMSSQSVLVAWTD
+149 VMSSQSVLVTWMD

-172 QTRRYAVRYREKGES
+172 PTRRYAVRYREKGES

-202 DKLIPDTMYEFAV
+202 DMLIPDTVYEFAV
-215 RISEGEREGKWSAS
+215 QISEGEKEGKWSAS

-248 WPQKGKTTSVTASW
+248 WPIKGKTTSVTASW

-285 FGAKSITYRGD
+285 FGAKSITYRGG

-329 FSVIMPTARR
+329 FSVIMPTGK

-354 ESKKPRDAVPSS
+354 ESKKPGDDVPSS
-366 PPRNFPVPSRKIQPS
+366 PSRTFSVPSRKIQPS

-387 AIHSS
+387 AVHSS
-392 SGEDTKSPLSEF
+392 SSPSGGDTKSPLSEF

-419 LFSKKTSEQEP
+419 LFSKKTSEREP

-436 VTEDHDSSI
+436 VTDDQDSSI
-445 ETSTP
+445 EMPTA

-457 RRNIGPHSPSR
+457 RRNIGPYSPSR
-468 PFHSVLSSGRTPVR
+468 PFPSVLSSGRTPVR
-482 PRTLVRTRQTST
+482 PRTPVRTRQMST
-494 DKHGS
+494 NKHGS
-499 SSSSLNQRSSSSA
+499 SSSSLSQRSSSSA
-512 SSPISKYTD
+512 FSPISKYTD

-550 PHDIAE
+550 PHDIAD

-568 PLKKT
+568 PLKKA

-591 LNRQSAVSRKV
+591 LNRQSSVSRKV
-602 VQSHQTKAHTSSVPI
+602 VQSHQTKPHISSVPV
-617 KSPKSSTVTNSQ
+617 KLPTSSTVTNSQ
-629 SHSRYPSSKLVHS
+629 SHSR
-642 DTQDSY
+642 
-648 DNYDG
+648 
-653 KEAESR
+653 
-659 NDRSSSSSSSHDGD
+659 
-673 SLPSLQTKLHS
+673 
-684 GSNPH
+684 SNPH

-700 ASSQSAISASAS
+700 ASSQSAVSASAS
-712 HTLTNSHIPSSAKRK
+712 HTLTNSRTPSSAKRK
-727 SDGRD
+727 YDGRD
-732 ADDGNYS
+732 VDDGNYS
-739 EDPETEGEEKR
+739 EDTETEGEEKR
-750 QESSSSRFNSRS
+750 QDFSSSRFNSRS

-770 RFNLLKHKSSHTI
+770 HFNLLKHKSSHTI

-789 ILSSQES
+789 ISSSQES
-796 TLPPSK
+796 KLPPSK
-802 PPYSAVSSKVHPQ
+802 PPYSAVSSKVHAQ

-820 TSTSATRSSSNI
+820 TSASATRSSSNI
-832 ERDTRELEGEDEKP
+832 ERDTREREGEDEKP
-846 LPSTISHDH
+846 LPSTIAHDH
-855 SPSSSRPSSSA
+855 SSSSSRQSSSA

-874 PSVESSAHRRE
+874 PSVESSVHRRE
-885 PVKEKL
+885 PVKQKS
-891 QLSGSEDELL
+891 QLPGSEDELL
-901 STEIEETPTKSGSLL
+901 ITEIEETPTKSGSLL

-922 SFPSISGRSPSST
+922 SLPSISGRSPLST
-935 RTNHHSSPNVSH
+935 KTNHHSSPSVSH
-947 QVTNGQDARS
+947 QVTNGQY
-957 RVLSGSSSSTGSSS
+957 GSSS
-971 VATAEKYSRV
+971 
-981 QSSAS
+981 
-986 RQQPDDQDSK
+986 
-996 EVKETF
+996 
-1002 AKSKQSIP
+1002 
-1010 LSKKTLTGGS
+1010 
-1020 HFSSKKPLH
+1020 
-1029 SEPSPSQKA
+1029 
-1038 HAGQSQ
+1038 
-1044 LPFSLLNSR
+1044 
-1053 GWLPSQISHKSNEKL
+1053 
-1068 QEVEDVAEEEE
+1068 
-1079 TNDRINAHSA
+1079 
-1089 FPKAVSSS
+1089 
-1097 RRIPTSLSQGS
+1097 
-1108 SNSSLSKLQQSVSQ
+1108 SSLSKLQQSVSQ

-1132 RHDSPTSSR
+1132 SHDSLTSSR

-1159 SNEHVSDSYKP
+1159 SNGQVSDSYKQ
-1170 SSSSYQSKPTQSGSS
+1170 SSSSYQSEPSQPGSS
-1185 SITDTGKD
+1185 SITDTAKD

-1205 SASTSL
+1205 SSSTSL

-1229 RTASKNEKKYGP
+1229 RIAFKSEKKYGP
-1241 FQSPPS
+1241 FQSQPS
-1247 KVEPSQKAP
+1247 KVEPSPKAP
-1256 FSSISKSRQSVS
+1256 FSSISKSRQSGS
-1268 KDEEEEGEV
+1268 KDDDDGEGEV
-1277 EEKPTLSSATR
+1277 EEKPTLSSAAR

-1315 RLTYKVN
+1315 RLIHKVN
-1322 SAEEKEEEE
+1322 S
-1331 EPPTLKQSLPASQG
+1331 
-1345 RPLSSV
+1345 
-1351 VSRISQT
+1351 T
-1358 PNKPHTSSKPRS
+1358 PNKPHRSSKPRLDWPGS
-1370 SASISVPSQLYPTHS
+1370 SASISVPSQLYPTRS
-1385 ASPTLS
+1385 ASPTLT
-1391 SSSSPLVPSQR
+1391 SSSSPVVPHQR
-1402 LQASRPRNLSQ
+1402 LQRQRNLSQ

-1434 TNINGKM
+1434 TNMNGKI
-1441 LPGNNGKPSGQRIIN
+1441 LPGNNGKLSGQRIIN
-1456 GPQGTKWIVDLNR
+1456 GPQGTKWIVDLDR

-1551 TSSTATTTIPT
+1551 TSSTTMTTIPP

-1569 TTTTITTTTAEPT
+1569 TTTTITTTTPEPT

-1601 QYDEDG
+1601 QYDEEG
-1607 KLVIGLDGL
+1607 KLVIGPGGL
-1616 PECNAED
+1616 LECTAEGNNNI
-1623 TFSGLDMDVT
+1623 SSNSRYDVSW
-1633 ATPEA
+1633 
-1638 YVIYDEDYEFFESTL
+1638 DFEFFESTL
-1653 PPTTTMITTTTVAA
+1653 PPTTTMITTTTP
-1667 TTTIEAVLET
+1667 EAVPET
-1677 DYPEISVAGSDPVS
+1677 DYPEISVAGSDPMS

-1709 SKDPAA
+1709 NKDPAA

-1735 PYSLKEEE
+1735 PYNLKEGE
-1743 LHPQTVPH
+1743 LRPRTVPY

-1758 EGCHSFVIVDWAK
+1758 EGCHSFVIVDWTK

-1786 SYDDFLRNKWSTRTA
+1786 SYDDFIRNKWSTKTA

-1867 TYSDCNGKQYVK
+1867 TYSDCSGKQYVK

-1905 KDIFYGI
+1905 KDTFYGI

-1931 GRTGPHSYVEALPT
+1931 GRTGPQSYVEALPT
-1945 IQGYHRQ
+1945 IQGYYRQ

-1966 TPYYYVGWYECGVPI
+1966 TPYYYVSWYECGVPI